1 MSERVIIDG
10 NNLLHAMREHAP
22 IAAVGRETMVRL
34 IERWSKASGSRVTL
48 VFDGP
53 APRGGLCKQLS
64 PDGVMVRFSAPATA
78 DDIIVAA
85 IEAEKEPTRLR
96 VVTSDTAIR
105 HVAGYRKCSC
115 TATVSFIGELFPDSS
130 TREAPQPIVPEK
142 PADVASQEDAEWWK
156 KTFGGTDDE
165 PFDGFDAMIH

>member
-1 MSERVIIDG
+1 MDEHVIIDG

-53 APRGGLCKQLS
+53 APRGGFSKQLS
-64 PDGVMVRFSAPATA
+64 PDGVMVRFSAPAPA
-78 DDIIVAA
+78 DDLIVTA
-85 IEAEKEPTRLR
+85 IGDEKDPTRLR

-105 HVAGYRKCSC
+105 HAAGYRRCRC
-115 TATVSFIGELFPDSS
+115 TDAVSFIGELFPDPSP
-130 TREAPQPIVPEK
+130 REAPRPIALEK
-142 PADVASQEDAEWWK
+142 PTDVASEEDAEWWK
-156 KTFGGTDDE
+156 NTFGGTDDE
-165 PFDGFDAMIH
+165 PFDGFDAMLH